1 MAAFVVAMVQEPPAG
16 PDAMIPYREQIESTL
31 APYGGRYRVAAGQR
45 MEVMEGEWRP
55 SGGLVIIE
63 FPSYAQAQAWY
74 HSPEYAPLLALRQS
88 HVRLDLIL
96 AEGLADGETMLAH
109 LSSAKG
115 RPETQ
120 TS

>member
-1 MAAFVVAMVQEPPAG
+1 MAAFVVAVVHEPPAD
-16 PDAMIPYREQIESTL
+16 PNAMSPYREQIEATL
-31 APYGGRYRVAAGQR
+31 APYGGRYRVASGQR
-45 MEVMEGEWRP
+45 LEVMEGAWRP

-74 HSPEYAPLLALRQS
+74 YSPEYAPLLALRQA

-109 LSSAKG
+109 LG
-115 RPETQ
+115 TLNR
-120 TS
+120 